1 MKNLRTVEQVFREDG
16 ERFICAVTA
25 LPTWEHYNPKDCPA
39 PIRDWIQQHYPD
51 VVIEQLSGDYE
62 SSTTWESSDCDP
74 SAGLHW
80 PKPIFRLGFNAQQA
94 EHFEQAWRTLPPGS
108 PGMPKDFYFLIHELH
123 DPCLSTGAP
132 DSCAPRIPP
141 IDQAPRDKVA
151 E

>member
-1 MKNLRTVEQVFREDG
+1 MKNLRTVEEVFRQDG
-16 ERFICAVTA
+16 ERFVCAIAA
-25 LPTWEHYNPKDCPA
+25 LPAWKHYDPDNCPA
-39 PIRDWIQQHYPD
+39 PIREWIQQRYPD

-62 SSTTWESSDCDP
+62 SAAKWNSDDIDP

-80 PKPIFRLGFNAQQA
+80 PTPIFRLGFNAQQA
-94 EHFEQAWRTLPPGS
+94 EHFEQVWRTLPPGS

-132 DSCAPRIPP
+132 DVDAPLIQPM
-141 IDQAPRDKVA
+141 DHAPRDKVT